1 MTTMTTTTTV
11 LAALDSSTA
20 SRAVLETAIA
30 VAEVFGGR
38 VEAVHVDDGSDVQ
51 MPTALAGRYG
61 VPFRTVAAVDGD
73 DAVERALAGVITAP
87 DVTMVVV
94 GARALPGSGRRVGH
108 LARAVATGSRA
119 PVVVV
124 PPEAADP
131 AWRAGGAGAVSIRRV
146 LVPLETARP
155 VLDVVFDC
163 VQRLRDG
170 AVDVVAVHV
179 FVDDGPRVADHPV
192 RDLALLGDEF
202 LARSL
207 PGASADI
214 DLRAGPVGTEIL
226 LAAAE
231 ADADLIVL
239 SWSQD
244 MSPGRAAVVRDVVR
258 YATVP
263 VLLLS
268 AAGDRPGGGR
278 AARSGHASG
287 AAR

>member
-1 MTTMTTTTTV
+1 MMTTTTTV
-11 LAALDSSTA
+11 LAALDSSAA

-30 VAEVFGGR
+30 IAGVFGGQ
-38 VEAVHVDDGSDVQ
+38 VEALHVDDGSDVR

-61 VPFRTVAAVDGD
+61 VPFRAVAVVDGD
-73 DAVERALAGVITAP
+73 DAVERALAGAITAP
-87 DVTMVVV
+87 EVTMVVV

-124 PPEAADP
+124 PPDAADP
-131 AWRAGGAGAVSIRRV
+131 ARWAHRAGAISIRRA

-155 VLDVVFDC
+155 VPDAVQQC

-170 AVDVVAVHV
+170 GIDVVAVHV
-179 FVDDGPRVADHPV
+179 FGDDPPRVADHPV
-192 RDLALLGDEF
+192 RDLELLGDEF

-207 PGASADI
+207 PGAGADI
-214 DLRAGPVGTEIL
+214 DLRAGPIGSEIL
-226 LAAAE
+226 LAAGE
-231 ADADLIVL
+231 AGADLVVL
-239 SWSQD
+239 NWSQD

-268 AAGDRPGGGR
+268 TADGRLAGRRAGPRDFERAAGHG
-278 AARSGHASG
+278 
-287 AAR
+287 